1 MKNELDQFPR
11 LPDVQMNCI
20 VFLSVGKVFQK
31 TINTT
36 HTHTDTQV
44 YLQTTMWKKLNSI
57 LCGLIMAP

>member
-20 VFLSVGKVFQK
+20 VFLSVGKMFQK

-44 YLQTTMWKKLNSI
+44 YLQTTM
-57 LCGLIMAP
+57 